1 MREIHK
7 PKSAIRHLAKLP
19 AAAALFGAMSANAAP
34 IDEVKLAPVE
44 VKADVKNTKDT
55 DKTYNAPVTRVGR
68 TPQAARDIPQST
80 TSVTRSLMNDQD
92 SNSLK
97 EALRNAVGITF
108 NASEGGSSGDGV
120 RLRGFAASND
130 LYLDN
135 FRDAAQYNRDTF
147 NTDTVEVLRGPSS
160 MIYGRGSTGGII
172 NQVSKTPFRGDL
184 NQFTASIGT
193 ENLYRGE
200 ADFNRSLSE
209 NAALRVN
216 VMGQKSGSTREGAEM
231 NRWGVAPS
239 MTIGLG
245 EPTEATL
252 SYMHYQED
260 NIPDYGVPYYRAAA
274 NGQPEEIKGM
284 SGFYRESKD
293 GTNQPIPQVAQFYG
307 LKDFDSEKTKS
318 DVLSLNIQHRINPN
332 MLLKNSTRL
341 GVYELDLR
349 ASAPGLLFKKDEI
362 LNDNT
367 IITRGRKLRM
377 RDQDIYSN
385 VSDLI
390 WDFETGTVRHNVLLG
405 FELTR
410 EKLLSTGRVHLDTTG
425 TVAPDKNTGLAQCT
439 LPSTTVGNPAASGNV
454 PGCSAPFVTGKSTSV
469 ADTVAFYAQDLIELT
484 PQWKLL
490 VGGRFD
496 HFKAYTDNESFTKV
510 KAAASTGRTD
520 NIASWRTG
528 LIYQPDGNQS
538 YYVSYGTSFNP
549 SAEAYSTDPRG
560 ESVDPEKNRNFEVGA
575 KWTMLDGDLS
585 LRTAIFRTEKTNERQ
600 TDIEQGVAKPYLM
613 SGRRHTDGIEI
624 ESAGRIT
631 ELWQVFAGVAL
642 MNARI
647 DEVAG
652 ATPKETEGNY
662 ADNAPRYTA
671 NFWSTYQINSNWKA
685 GGGFNAMDKR
695 YAGTD
700 NTVYLPA
707 YVRWDAM
714 AEYRFRDYSV
724 QLNINNLF
732 NTDHY
737 EGLYRGFAVPGAGRT
752 AHLTANYKF

>member
-7 PKSAIRHLAKLP
+7 AESAIRHLAKLP
-19 AAAALFGAMSANAAP
+19 AAAALFGAMSAVAAP
-34 IDEVKLAPVE
+34 ANEVQLSPVE
-44 VKADVKNTKDT
+44 VKAGVQAGKDT

-68 TPQAARDIPQST
+68 VPQAARDIPQST
-80 TSVTRSLMNDQD
+80 TSITRAVMSDQD

-184 NQFTASIGT
+184 NQFSASVGT
-193 ENLYRGE
+193 ESLYRGE

-209 NAALRVN
+209 DAALRVN

-239 MTIGLG
+239 VSFGIG

-260 NIPDYGVPYYRAAA
+260 NVPDYGVPYYRASVGG
-274 NGQPEEIKGM
+274 N
-284 SGFYRESKD
+284 
-293 GTNQPIPQVAQFYG
+293 NQPIPQVDKFYG
-307 LKDFDSEKTKS
+307 LKDFDSEKTKT
-318 DVLSLNIQHRINPN
+318 DVVSLVVQHRINPN

-341 GVYELDLR
+341 GIYELDLR
-349 ASAPGLLFKKDEI
+349 ASAPGLGLKTGEV

-385 VSDLI
+385 VTDLV
-390 WDFETGTVRHNVLLG
+390 WDFDTGVVRHNVLMG

-410 EKLLSTGRVHLDTTG
+410 EKLVSTGRTQLDTTG
-425 TVAPDKNTGLAQCT
+425 TVIPNKDTGLAACRM
-439 LPSTTVGNPAASGNV
+439 PSTTVGNPVTGGNV

-469 ADTVAFYAQDLIELT
+469 ADTIALYAQDLIELT

-496 HFKAYTDNESFTKV
+496 HFKANTDNVSYTLA
-510 KAAASTGRTD
+510 KAQDSTGRTD
-520 NIASWRTG
+520 NVGSWRTG
-528 LIYQPDGNQS
+528 VIYQPDGNQS
-538 YYVSYGTSFNP
+538 YYISYGSSFNP

-560 ESVDPEKNRNFEVGA
+560 VSVDPEKNHNYEIGA
-575 KWTMLDGDLS
+575 KWNMLDGDLS

-600 TDIEQGVAKPYLM
+600 TDIEQGVPKPYLM
-613 SGRRHTDGIEI
+613 SGRRHTDGIEL
-624 ESAGRIT
+624 EAAGRISSD
-631 ELWQVFAGVAL
+631 WQIFAGLAL

-647 DEVAG
+647 DEVSG
-652 ATPKETEGNY
+652 ATDASIEGNY

-671 NFWSTYQINSNWKA
+671 NFWSSYQVDSNWKL

-700 NTVYLPA
+700 NSVYLPA

-714 AEYRFRDYSV
+714 AEYRLRDYAL
-724 QLNINNLF
+724 QININNLF
-732 NTDHY
+732 DTDHY
-737 EGLYRGFAVPGAGRT
+737 DGLYRGFAVPGTGRT
-752 AHLTANYKF
+752 AHLTASYRF